1 MTKKTREKLIISFK
15 VSYFI
20 LFFTLLIFLGFEI
33 LTFANFYQ
41 KKKEISRINEKLLE
55 EIANLKLKTNKEE
68 TKEGELLFEFQRQNP
83 ILVKYLKV
91 FSEKFTQ
98 KNK

>member
-1 MTKKTREKLIISFK
+1 
-15 VSYFI
+15 
-20 LFFTLLIFLGFEI
+20 
-33 LTFANFYQ
+33 
-41 KKKEISRINEKLLE
+41 
-55 EIANLKLKTNKEE
+55 LKTNKEE

>member
-1 MTKKTREKLIISFK
+1 MTKKIKEKFIISFK
-15 VSYFI
+15 VFYFI

-33 LTFANFYQ
+33 LSFSTLSQ

-55 EIANLKLKTNKEE
+55 EIANLKMETTKKEA
-68 TKEGELLFEFQRQNP
+68 KEGELLFEFQRQNP